1 MSALVSTGRVV
12 LALLAALFGAA
23 GTGAL
28 LGAATVTDRL
38 PLFLLAGLAA
48 FCAAYLLGLLLV
60 TRRAGPDQRRRVP
73 AVWFCAGTA
82 LVAGAFAWTALLPM
96 EDPRLP
102 PAPTAGQR
110 FWELLTGS
118 RVAYVRVPAE
128 VRARPTPII
137 FLCGGP
143 GIPGMKGDSE
153 YFGELARDGF
163 HVYVYDMVGRGR
175 SARLADPRD
184 YTLERDVS
192 DLEAIR
198 KEIGAERVVLI
209 GHSYGGTLAAAY
221 AASHPE
227 RVEKMVLSSP
237 GDPSPSAGG
246 ASMTFRLTTE
256 EKLGVYALLLPPD
269 RCSPTPCCR

>member
-1 MSALVSTGRVV
+1 MVRPRSRTR
-12 LALLAALFGAA
+12 
-23 GTGAL
+23 
-28 LGAATVTDRL
+28 R

-48 FCAAYLLGLLLV
+48 FCAAYLLGLLPV
-60 TRRAGPDQRRRVP
+60 TRRAGPDQRRRVA

-137 FLCGGP
+137 FLYSGP
-143 GIPGMKGDSE
+143 GIPDMKGDSE

-163 HVYVYDMVGRGR
+163 HVYVYDMVAAGGPPGSLTRETTPWSATSRSWRR
-175 SARLADPRD
+175 SARISGPRGW
-184 YTLERDVS
+184 S
-192 DLEAIR
+192 
-198 KEIGAERVVLI
+198 
-209 GHSYGGTLAAAY
+209 
-221 AASHPE
+221 
-227 RVEKMVLSSP
+227 
-237 GDPSPSAGG
+237 
-246 ASMTFRLTTE
+246 
-256 EKLGVYALLLPPD
+256 
-269 RCSPTPCCR
+269 

>member
-12 LALLAALFGAA
+12 LALLAALFGVAS
-23 GTGAL
+23 TGAF

-118 RVAYVRVPAE
+118 RVAYVHVPAE

-153 YFGELARDGF
+153 YFGELAREGF
-163 HVYVYDMVGRGR
+163 HVYVYDMVGCGR

-192 DLEAIR
+192 ELEAIR
-198 KEIGAERVVLI
+198 KDIG
-209 GHSYGGTLAAAY
+209 T
-221 AASHPE
+221 
-227 RVEKMVLSSP
+227 
-237 GDPSPSAGG
+237 
-246 ASMTFRLTTE
+246 
-256 EKLGVYALLLPPD
+256 
-269 RCSPTPCCR
+269 